1 MLRSC
6 YVTTMRFPGV
16 GDVPV
21 QWYWCDKD
29 AQPLPFPTVYN
40 SRNWINEGERGPNVP
55 GEIEGAPRK
64 WANGKNPHQGC
75 DKPKGSADAWIGKP
89 SPLLV
94 CVPRQD
100 ADVRMTFGVRCSVTI
115 EDSFSTGGGGG
126 EGGGEGTFA
135 SVLVGQGGGEGGGEG
150 TFDRYWSGEGGG
162 EGGGEGTFASVLVG
176 QGGGE
181 GGGEGTFN
189 PEENDMPIGAI
200 YWFGSTT
207 PPADHLVCD
216 GSAVSR
222 STYATLFAI
231 VGTTFGAGDGSTT
244 FTLPNLASRSV
255 VGSGTGSGLSGRT
268 LAATGGE
275 ENHVLSTAEIPAHT
289 HPQDAATVI
298 GPGSTRPV
306 DVGLSPN
313 TALGGTT
320 QSSGGGGG
328 HNTMHP
334 FIVLV
339 PIIRYQ

>member
-1 MLRSC
+1 VKLPVCLCDRYVDFMRSC
-6 YVTTMRFPGV
+6 YRTMMFFPGV
-16 GDVPV
+16 GEVEIQYYFTPPG
-21 QWYWCDKD
+21 
-29 AQPLPFPTVYN
+29 ARPLEFPTCYN
-40 SRNWINEGERGPNVP
+40 SLNWWDGPERPPGTP
-55 GEIEGAPRK
+55 GEVQGAKRSYASGRDP
-64 WANGKNPHQGC
+64 GGEC
-75 DKPKGSADAWIGKP
+75 DGVKGDADAWKGKP
-89 SPLLV
+89 GPLLE
-94 CVPRQD
+94 CIKNPLAKGGIEIGGQSIHSI
-100 ADVRMTFGVRCSVTI
+100 ADEFIAG
-115 EDSFSTGGGGG
+115 DGGGSGN
-126 EGGGEGTFA
+126 GEGTFA
-135 SVLVGQGGGEGGGEG
+135 QVLLGGGGGSGNGEG
-150 TFDRYWSGEGGG
+150 EFGSGGD
-162 EGGGEGTFASVLVG
+162 
-176 QGGGE
+176 
-181 GGGEGTFN
+181 
-189 PEENDMPIGAI
+189 DMPIGAI

-231 VGTTFGAGDGSTT
+231 IGTTFGAGDGSTT

-275 ENHVLSTAEIPAHT
+275 ENHVLTTSEIPAHT

-306 DVGLSPN
+306 DVGLTPN

-320 QSSGGGGG
+320 QSSGGGGS

-334 FIVLV
+334 FLVLV